1 MWVIMSL
8 VLLIVLLVLA
18 LRPTLVTIS
27 GLFGQIEQQEIISAR
42 LDDKILSLRKAI
54 SEMEAVEPDLQVLS
68 DAIPDQPNWDVLAG
82 ELYKAATESGLDI
95 TSVSIEKIPTSPIE
109 PVSDQIQATSL
120 VPKGLISIR
129 FSLSAIGTEEQ
140 ITNALMM
147 IEKMKRLALFPNV
160 AIEEDKDG
168 RLNLTVSG
176 EASYI
181 PEMYL
186 L

>member
-27 GLFGQIEQQEIISAR
+27 GLFGQIEQQKLISAR
-42 LDDKILSLRKAI
+42 LDEKILSLRQAI

-68 DAIPDQPNWDVLAG
+68 DAIPENQNWDVLAG
-82 ELYKAATESGLDI
+82 ELYKAATESGLEI
-95 TSVSIEKIPTSPIE
+95 TSVSIDKIPMSPTE
-109 PVSDQIQATSL
+109 PVSDQVQVSSL
-120 VPKGLISIR
+120 VPKGLIPIR
-129 FSLSAIGTEEQ
+129 FSLSAVGSEEQ
-140 ITNALMM
+140 ILNALMK
-147 IEKMKRLALFPNV
+147 IQKMKRLALFPSV

-181 PEMYL
+181 PEKYL